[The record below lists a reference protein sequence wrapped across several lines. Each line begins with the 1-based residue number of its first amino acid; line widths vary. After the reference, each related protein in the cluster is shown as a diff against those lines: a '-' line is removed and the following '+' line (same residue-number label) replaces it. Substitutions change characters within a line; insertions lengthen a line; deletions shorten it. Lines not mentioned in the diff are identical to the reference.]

1 MSAKTLSAKRQ
12 VVLPVELC
20 RQMALVP
27 GSQVQVSL
35 APDGTSILIRPATS
49 SARKPASVLFGRHVH
64 RGTPVS
70 VDEMQGVVQV
80 ARQASRQ
87 RAGGRR

>member
-12 VVLPVELC
+12 VVLPAELC

-35 APDGTSILIRPATS
+35 APDGTGILIRPAAS
-49 SARKPASVLFGRHVH
+49 AARKPASVLFGRPVH
-64 RGTPVS
+64 RGQPVS
-70 VDEMQGVVQV
+70 VDEMQGVVQA
-80 ARQASRQ
+80 ARRARASR
-87 RAGGRR
+87 R